1 MLFVLM
7 AWQAATD
14 LDTALDRYREKTRA
28 TIECQAS
35 QADDIV
41 VCGRR
46 AADKFRLPLIAVD
59 PGDPKKE
66 GVPAERERLLART
79 NNCEEMSTFLVGCGK
94 AGVTMSTRTGV
105 TLGGG
110 GERPIA
116 P

>member
-1 MLFVLM
+1 MLFLLM
-7 AWQAATD
+7 GWQAAAD

-28 TIECQAS
+28 TIECDAGRV
-35 QADDIV
+35 DDV
-41 VCGRR
+41 LVCGHR

-66 GVPAERERLLART
+66 GVPVERERLLART

-94 AGVTMSTRTGV
+94 VGVTMSTRTGL
-105 TLGGG
+105 TAGD